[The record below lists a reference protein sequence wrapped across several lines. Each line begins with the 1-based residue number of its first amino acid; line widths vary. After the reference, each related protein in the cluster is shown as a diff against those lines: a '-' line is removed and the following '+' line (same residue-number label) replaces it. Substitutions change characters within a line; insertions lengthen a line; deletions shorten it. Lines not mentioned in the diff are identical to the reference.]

1 MNYSKKVKTELL
13 SIIDEMETY
22 QWLFTKNP
30 EKDFSRKKKWSFS
43 EMLKFMLT
51 LEGKTLKNELL
62 KFF

>member
-51 LEGKTLKNELL
+51 L
-62 KFF
+62 